1 VFIMTAE
8 RTVLDYLLQPLFAS
22 LGRAFRES

>member
-1 VFIMTAE
+1 MTGR
-8 RTVLDYLLQPLFAS
+8 RTVLDYLLRPLYDS